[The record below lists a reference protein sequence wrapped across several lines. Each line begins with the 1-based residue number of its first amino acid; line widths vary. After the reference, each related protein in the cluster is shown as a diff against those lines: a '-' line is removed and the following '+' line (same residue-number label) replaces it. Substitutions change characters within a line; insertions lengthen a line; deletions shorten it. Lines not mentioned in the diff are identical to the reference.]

1 MPMWDMWK
9 KGFDA
14 WEQATAQTVEQFMKS
29 PLILG
34 PSGAMLTAVMK
45 AKAAGDQ
52 AAAAWWG
59 ALGLPTKRDQERAM
73 HAINELSSKVMDLEE
88 QLQDARRGK

>member
-1 MPMWDMWK
+1 MWDMLK
-9 KGFDA
+9 KVFDA
-14 WEQATAQTVEQFMKS
+14 WEAATAQTVEQFMKS

-73 HAINELSSKVMDLEE
+73 HAINELSSKIMDLEE
-88 QLQDARRGK
+88 QLADARKGK